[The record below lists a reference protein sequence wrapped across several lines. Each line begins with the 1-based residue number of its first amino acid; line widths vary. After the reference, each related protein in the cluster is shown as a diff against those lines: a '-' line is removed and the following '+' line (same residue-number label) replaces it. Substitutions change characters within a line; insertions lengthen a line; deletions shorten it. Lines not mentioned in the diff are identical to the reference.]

1 MFTGIIED
9 IGRIYQVRRQRETIK
24 LGITVTNLD
33 LATTQIGASIAV
45 NGVCLTI
52 VSRQGQRFVADV
64 MPETFRV
71 TNLAKLI
78 INDQVNLERALPVNG
93 RFEGHIVLGH
103 VDQTTTIVQRQQ
115 DQSAIVVT
123 FKTPAALIQQIVTKG
138 SIAIDGISLT
148 IVEANRQ
155 TFKIGLIPHS
165 QQEATLA
172 AKKVGNLV
180 NLETD
185 ILGKYVMQ
193 HLKST
198 AKGHLVGTL

>member
-24 LGITVTNLD
+24 LGIIVTNLD

-52 VSRQGQRFVADV
+52 VSRQGKRFIADV
-64 MPETFRV
+64 MPETFRI
-71 TNLAKLI
+71 TNLAKLG
-78 INDQVNLERALPVNG
+78 INDQVNLERALPVSG

-123 FKTPAALIQQIVTKG
+123 FKTPAVLYQQIVTKG

-148 IVEANRQ
+148 IIEANRQ

-172 AKKVGNLV
+172 AKKVGNVV

-185 ILGKYVMQ
+185 ILGKYVVQ
-193 HLKST
+193 HLKNT
-198 AKGHLVGTL
+198 TKGHLVDTL

>member
-71 TNLAKLI
+71 TNLAKLV

-123 FKTPAALIQQIVTKG
+123 FKTPAALYQQIVTKG

-148 IVEANRQ
+148 IIEANRQ